1 MLLSSLIVLTAL
13 APQGERALAAQ
24 PRLDRPDIRTLSD
37 DPYDPPFEVAPER
50 RPLTPSR
57 TVQAPDLRARDA
69 VEGAGV
75 SNRAPE
81 RLAPEYDVTPDGT
94 HWVRGVDYKAS
105 FGQDGATFIPFL
117 GSSAPRNFPVRFS
130 VAELRQG
137 AALLELR
144 APAVDRA
151 GDRITLDQGPVQSE
165 YVALPRGV
173 EQLFVFAAPL
183 GAGDLVLELALETEL
198 AAARRGAGWRF
209 DGPLG
214 GVDYGAAFVLDAAGK
229 KLDLPTE
236 RSADGFRFT
245 VPAEFLAAAEWP
257 IALDPIIS
265 TFTIN
270 DTPIDHLQPD
280 IAYDRTL
287 DRFLV
292 VAEEVFSATDHDVR
306 SWFVD
311 GNGAVSSP
319 GAIDLTSAYS
329 ARPRVACTDI
339 RRSFLVVY
347 VQGPADGPGRQITG
361 RPRNADTGVIGTS
374 FRVDAGSATDRRHA
388 DICGDTFGNASAA
401 HFTVV
406 WQRVWNSS
414 DSDIVVRTV
423 NPDGTFVTTEQLVTN
438 VVNLSDE
445 DPSISKSIPSGNST
459 AAIVWRR
466 RDSGTNSRIMAS
478 VVNFDGT
485 LVRDPFFLSSDI
497 ARHATPQVSGAVNVA
512 LPSGSGATFLAT
524 WSTDFLTDSDVT
536 LRAFQAN
543 ASNTPNPVLSIES
556 YLDFMQNVDFAL
568 DQVTPDVAAVED
580 GWIVVYSG
588 QFPGATDYVIRADSL
603 NLVGNRLGISERYLP
618 LTITFQDTF
627 VPAIASR
634 HEGGDTGDR
643 GACTVWHQQ
652 VAAGAQRDVRAALHL
667 ASPVNTC
674 AAQYTFC
681 TSGPNGSNP
690 NRGSFMFAT
699 GDLSVTGAKA
709 LRAEGMTTNA
719 FGYFLCSL
727 NAQSGISPPGSAGS
741 LCLGGSIGRYS
752 NQILNTGPLGQF
764 QLVINPQALSQ
775 PTGPVAAAAGQ
786 TWYFQAW
793 HRDFPPGGGAP
804 TSNFTNAVGIPFQ

>member
-1 MLLSSLIVLTAL
+1 M
-13 APQGERALAAQ
+13 
-24 PRLDRPDIRTLSD
+24 
-37 DPYDPPFEVAPER
+37 
-50 RPLTPSR
+50 
-57 TVQAPDLRARDA
+57 TV
-69 VEGAGV
+69 
-75 SNRAPE
+75 
-81 RLAPEYDVTPDGT
+81 DGT

-105 FGQDGATFIPFL
+105 FGRDGATFIPFL

-130 VAELRQG
+130 VTELRQG
-137 AALLELR
+137 AARLELQT
-144 APAVDRA
+144 PAVEREA
-151 GDRITLDQGPVQSE
+151 DRITLDQGPVQSE

-173 EQLFVFAAPL
+173 EQLFVFDAPL
-183 GAGDLVLELALETEL
+183 GAGDLVLELSLETEL

-209 DGPLG
+209 DGPFG

-229 KLDLPTE
+229 KLDLTTE

-245 VPAEFLAAAEWP
+245 IPAEFLAAAEWP
-257 IALDPIIS
+257 IALDPILS
-265 TFTIN
+265 TFTI
-270 DTPIDHLQPD
+270 DATTTDHLQPD
-280 IAYDRTL
+280 IAYDRTR

-306 SWFVD
+306 SWLVD
-311 GNGAVSSP
+311 NTGAVSGVLP
-319 GAIDLTSAYS
+319 IELTSAN
-329 ARPRVACTDI
+329 AERPRVACTDV
-339 RRSFLVVY
+339 RRSFLVVFT
-347 VQGPADGPGRQITG
+347 QGTAGGPGRQITG
-361 RPRNADTGVIGTS
+361 RSRNADLNTLSTS
-374 FRVDAGSATDRRHA
+374 FRIDENTANDRRHA
-388 DICGDTFGNASAA
+388 DVCGDTYTTVSDA

-406 WQRVWNSS
+406 WQRVWNSN
-414 DSDIVVRTV
+414 DSDIAVRTV
-423 NPDGTFVTTEQLVTN
+423 NPNGTFVTAEQMVTN
-438 VVNLSDE
+438 VVNISDE
-445 DPSISKSIPSGNST
+445 DPSISKSITTGNAT

-466 RDSGTNSRIMAS
+466 RDSSTTSRIMGS
-478 VVNFDGT
+478 VINFNGSAI
-485 LVRDPFFLSSDI
+485 RDPFFVSTDVS
-497 ARHATPQVSGAVNVA
+497 RHATPQVSGAVNVA
-512 LPSGSGATFLAT
+512 LSPTVIGGTFLAT

-536 LRAFQAN
+536 LRAFQSDS
-543 ASNTPNPVLSIES
+543 SNTTIPAFSIES
-556 YLDFMQNVDFAL
+556 HLDFMQNVNFAL
-568 DQVTPDVAAVED
+568 DQITPDVAAVED
-580 GWIVVYSG
+580 GWIVVYAA

-603 NLVGNRLGISERYLP
+603 NLVGNRLGISERYLA

-627 VPAIASR
+627 MPAIASR
-634 HEGGDTGDR
+634 HEGGEAGDR
-643 GACTVWHQQ
+643 EACTTWYQQ
-652 VAAGAQRDVRAALHL
+652 VSAGAQGDIRAALHL

-699 GDLSVTGAKA
+699 GDLSVTGAKT
-709 LRAEGMTTNA
+709 LWAEGMTTNA

-752 NQILNTGPLGQF
+752 NSILNTGPLGGF